1 MSTLHFYF
9 CELYYQGNRKNSKR
23 FYIKKHSLPKTLYYK
38 NCGLQNVDIFFKIL
52 SIQCLWVIFSSK
64 ISSLQYLWVKRLSS
78 ELFHEWIMIPLYF
91 RENVSKKSLKF
102 HSNLDFKNS
111 ILKHFSFYY
120 HKVFANWKS
129 LFHSLTIVISCIR
142 NQFLEY
148 NRYGKIN
155 SDVSSFEK
163 LPEKGRNFLMQ
174 LFDEK
179 KL

>member
-1 MSTLHFYF
+1 
-9 CELYYQGNRKNSKR
+9 
-23 FYIKKHSLPKTLYYK
+23 
-38 NCGLQNVDIFFKIL
+38 
-52 SIQCLWVIFSSK
+52 
-64 ISSLQYLWVKRLSS
+64 
-78 ELFHEWIMIPLYF
+78 MIPLYF

-102 HSNLDFKNS
+102 HPNLDFKNS
-111 ILKHFSFYY
+111 ILKHFPFYY

-129 LFHSLTIVISCIR
+129 LFHALLIVISCIR
-142 NQFLEY
+142 KQFLGY
-148 NRYGKIN
+148 NRYGKSD